1 MTAFQN
7 RLAQFRFLQII
18 NKGNVFFTTH
28 VLCVYQSIM
37 YYIMKTTHL
46 ELKDVRQMKSEN
58 SYFHVA
64 FKSTQKLVLLNILAL
79 FKVFFKMSHALTIVI
94 L

>member
-1 MTAFQN
+1 
-7 RLAQFRFLQII
+7 
-18 NKGNVFFTTH
+18 
-28 VLCVYQSIM
+28 
-37 YYIMKTTHL
+37 
-46 ELKDVRQMKSEN
+46 MKSEN